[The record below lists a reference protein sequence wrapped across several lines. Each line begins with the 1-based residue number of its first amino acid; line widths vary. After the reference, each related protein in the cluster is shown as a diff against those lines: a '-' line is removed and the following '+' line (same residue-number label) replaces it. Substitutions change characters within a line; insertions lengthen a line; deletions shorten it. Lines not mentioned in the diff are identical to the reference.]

1 MSGIFQFWA
10 RRKASRTK
18 QGEAEAADT
27 LEQIWAMDLVN
38 DLLIALFTRVSEKC
52 GYGADMGVLSGPERI
67 FYITQSCEQ
76 EINNGGFS
84 QYFFNSSGGLAGE
97 LAQAYRE
104 IGALKTAEICGRA
117 LEALGGALP
126 PDEAGRRALLDAL
139 PDDAEQCLE
148 ECTDA
153 FLRYEED
160 LNALSHAYVRKHQG
174 EFT

>member
-10 RRKASRTK
+10 RHRAAKAK
-18 QGEAEAADT
+18 QVEAEAADA
-27 LEQIWAMDLVN
+27 LGQIWAMDSVN

-52 GYGADMGVLSGPERI
+52 GYGADMGGLSGSERI

-84 QYFFNSSGGLAGE
+84 QYLFNSSGGLAGE

-104 IGALKTAEICGRA
+104 IGAVKTAAICGRA

-126 PDEAGRRALLDAL
+126 TDEAGRRALLDAL
-139 PDDAEQCLE
+139 PDDAGRCLE
-148 ECTDA
+148 ECTGA

-160 LNALSHAYVRKHQG
+160 LNALSHAYVRRHQG

>member
-1 MSGIFQFWA
+1 
-10 RRKASRTK
+10 
-18 QGEAEAADT
+18 
-27 LEQIWAMDLVN
+27 
-38 DLLIALFTRVSEKC
+38 
-52 GYGADMGVLSGPERI
+52 MGGLSGSERI

-84 QYFFNSSGGLAGE
+84 QYLFNSSGGLAGE

-104 IGALKTAEICGRA
+104 IGAVKTAAICGRA

-126 PDEAGRRALLDAL
+126 PDEAGR
-139 PDDAEQCLE
+139 CLE
-148 ECTDA
+148 ECTGA

-160 LNALSHAYVRKHQG
+160 LNALSHAYVRRHQG